1 MGDQERKLLFVQR
14 DKVIV
19 FQINK
24 DGTGQ
29 GAQVGTATG
38 KINGISIVNFKFK
51 TTPGSKEFSF
61 DDRAGIT
68 DPDGDQIIFRNPG
81 TGTFICTPTAPLPP
95 PPFSC
100 NPALNDPTAPGTP
113 PGGPFQ
119 VFGNGVGAALKG
131 TYEVISTSGKYSRE
145 YKKGQVFQYR
155 AVTYNPSVPPADPAD
170 LVVSPSGLVNFKG
183 SLLGSVY
190 VEVFAD

>member
-1 MGDQERKLLFVQR
+1 MGNLLFVQH

-19 FQINK
+19 FQVNK

-51 TTPGSKEFSF
+51 TTVGSATFSF

-68 DPDGDQIIFRNPG
+68 DTDGDQIIFRNVG
-81 TGTFICTPTAPLPP
+81 TGQFIATPSASLPFAPLPP
-95 PPFSC
+95 LF
-100 NPALNDPTAPGTP
+100 DPTSPGP
-113 PGGPFQ
+113 PAGPYQ
-119 VFGNGVGAALKG
+119 VFGNGIGASLTG
-131 TYEVISTSGKYSRE
+131 TYEVAATSGKYVRAFPISKV
-145 YKKGQVFQYR
+145 YQYR
-155 AVTYNPSVPPADPAD
+155 AVTYNPSAPPTNPAD
-170 LVVSPSGLVNFKG
+170 LELTAAGVANFKA

-190 VEVFAD
+190 VEVYS

>member
-1 MGDQERKLLFVQR
+1 MGNLLFVQH

-19 FQINK
+19 FQVNK

-51 TTPGSKEFSF
+51 TTVGSPTFSF

-68 DPDGDQIIFRNPG
+68 DIDGDQIIFRNVG
-81 TGTFICTPTAPLPP
+81 TGQFIATPGGPLPP
-95 PPFSC
+95 PPFTPR
-100 NPALNDPTAPGTP
+100 PALVDPTSPGAPS
-113 PGGPFQ
+113 GPYQ
-119 VFGNGVGAALKG
+119 VFGNGIGASLTG
-131 TYEVISTSGKYSRE
+131 TYEVVATSGKYVRPFPIS
-145 YKKGQVFQYR
+145 KVFQYR
-155 AVTYNPSVPPADPAD
+155 AVTYNPSAPPADPAD
-170 LVVSPSGLVNFKG
+170 LELTKDGVANFKA

-190 VEVFAD
+190 VEVYS